1 MTSDMRR
8 FLDRE
13 LGAIRELIR
22 DKCPRMAIERIDSV
36 RPLLSREHRELV
48 PGERMRDGDL
58 VLNRRVYRAA
68 AVS

>member
-8 FLDRE
+8 FLDHE

-22 DKCPRMAIERIDSV
+22 DGCPMTAIERIDSV
-36 RPLLSREHRELV
+36 RPLLSRDYRELV